1 MSIAIADENFFNKGL
16 KLFKDK
22 KYEDARFM
30 FERGI
35 VFNPKDSNSYLYL
48 AKIYNIQEDQDK
60 EEKNLEATL
69 LIEPNNEEAILM
81 SMKIALERSNYSK
94 VKDLSNTFSKVCKKL
109 CNENKEILDTLAN
122 IEPKKM
128 SLDKNL
134 NKILIIDFGS
144 QFTQLIARRIRESGV
159 YSEIISHKKVKN
171 KNIDNSIKGI
181 ILSGGPLNVYQINKY
196 SFDKRIIENQIPV
209 LGICFGHQILS
220 KLNGG
225 RVKQSKYREF
235 GLANIRKKRESIL
248 TKNFFNK
255 KNINKVWMSHA
266 DQVSKLPKNF
276 NVIASSQNSKFAI
289 IENKKKNFYGVQF
302 HPEVTHTENGKKLI
316 NNFIFLICKIK
327 RNWSS
332 KDQKIKL
339 IKDVQNLVGKNKV
352 ICALSGGVD
361 SSVVA
366 QLLNKAIG
374 KNLFCIFV
382 NTGLL
387 RKNEEIQVVKTF
399 KKKLKINLI
408 YVNAENEFL
417 RKLNNVSDPEKKR
430 KIIGNLFIKIFERY
444 AKRIKNVKFLAQGTL
459 YPDLIE
465 SKSVTGSQ
473 TSKIKSHHNVGGLPK
488 KMKLKLVEPL
498 KFLFKDEVRKLGLE
512 LKLSKEIISRHPFPG
527 PGLAIRMP
535 GIITKEKI
543 KILKEADNYFIQAL
557 REHNLYNKIWQAY
570 AALLPVKTVGVM
582 GDNRTYEYLCLLRAI
597 TSEDGMTAD
606 FYDFKKSF
614 IQMISNKIV
623 NSIRGVNRVVYD
635 VTSKPPSTIEL
646 E

>member
-1 MSIAIADENFFNKGL
+1 
-16 KLFKDK
+16 
-22 KYEDARFM
+22 
-30 FERGI
+30 
-35 VFNPKDSNSYLYL
+35 
-48 AKIYNIQEDQDK
+48 
-60 EEKNLEATL
+60 
-69 LIEPNNEEAILM
+69 
-81 SMKIALERSNYSK
+81 
-94 VKDLSNTFSKVCKKL
+94 
-109 CNENKEILDTLAN
+109 
-122 IEPKKM
+122 M
-128 SLDKNL
+128 SLDQNL

-144 QFTQLIARRIRESGV
+144 QFTQLIARRIRELGV
-159 YSEIISHKKVKN
+159 FSEIVSHKKI
-171 KNIDNSIKGI
+171 NIKHIDKSIKGI
-181 ILSGGPLNVYQINKY
+181 ILSGGPLNVYEINKY
-196 SFDKRIIENQIPV
+196 SFDKKIINLSIPI

-225 RVKQSKYREF
+225 RVKQSKHREF
-235 GLANIRKKRESIL
+235 GLANIYKKNESLLI
-248 TKNFFNK
+248 KNFFNK
-255 KNINKVWMSHA
+255 QKTKKVWMSHA

-276 NVIASSQNSKFAI
+276 KVIASSTNSKFAI
-289 IENKKKNFYGVQF
+289 VENKLNKFYGIQF

-332 KDQKIKL
+332 KDQKIQL
-339 IKDVQNLVGKNKV
+339 IKEIKDQVGSEKV

-374 KNLFCIFV
+374 KKLYCIFV

-387 RKNEEIQVVKTF
+387 RKNEEVQVVQTF
-399 KKKLKINLI
+399 KKRLKINLI
-408 YVNAENEFL
+408 YVNAEKEFL
-417 RKLNNVSDPEKKR
+417 KKLHNVSDPEKKR

-444 AKRIKNVKFLAQGTL
+444 AKKIKNVKFLAQGTL

-465 SKSVTGSQ
+465 SRSVTGSQ

-512 LKLSKEIISRHPFPG
+512 LNLNKDIISRHPFPG

-535 GIITKEKI
+535 GLITNEKI
-543 KILKEADNYFIQAL
+543 KILKEADYYFIQAL
-557 REHNLYNKIWQAY
+557 RDHGLYHKIWQAY

-606 FYDFKKSF
+606 FYEFKKSF
-614 IQMISNKIV
+614 METISNKIV
-623 NSIRGVNRVVYD
+623 NSIRGINRVVYD
-635 VTSKPPSTIEL
+635 ITSKPPSTIEL

>member
-1 MSIAIADENFFNKGL
+1 
-16 KLFKDK
+16 
-22 KYEDARFM
+22 
-30 FERGI
+30 
-35 VFNPKDSNSYLYL
+35 
-48 AKIYNIQEDQDK
+48 
-60 EEKNLEATL
+60 
-69 LIEPNNEEAILM
+69 
-81 SMKIALERSNYSK
+81 
-94 VKDLSNTFSKVCKKL
+94 
-109 CNENKEILDTLAN
+109 
-122 IEPKKM
+122 M
-128 SLDKNL
+128 SLDQNL
-134 NKILIIDFGS
+134 DKILIIDFGS
-144 QFTQLIARRIRESGV
+144 QFTQLIARRIRELGV
-159 YSEIISHKKVKN
+159 FSEIISHKKIKL
-171 KNIDNSIKGI
+171 KDIDQTIKGI

-196 SFDKRIIENQIPV
+196 SFDKKIINLDIPI

-225 RVKQSKYREF
+225 RVKQSKHREF
-235 GLANIRKKRESIL
+235 GLANIYKKNESLLI
-248 TKNFFNK
+248 KNFFNK
-255 KNINKVWMSHA
+255 QKSKKVWMSHA

-276 NVIASSQNSKFAI
+276 KVIASSTNSKFAI
-289 IENKKKNFYGVQF
+289 VENKLKKFYGIQF

-316 NNFIFLICKIK
+316 SNFIFLICKIK

-332 KDQKIKL
+332 KDQKIQL
-339 IKDVQNLVGKNKV
+339 IKEVKDQVGSEKV

-374 KNLFCIFV
+374 KKLYCIFV

-387 RKNEEIQVVKTF
+387 RKNEEVQVVQTF
-399 KKKLKINLI
+399 KKRLKMNLI
-408 YVNAENEFL
+408 YVNAEKEFL
-417 RKLNNVSDPEKKR
+417 KKLNNVSDPEKKR

-444 AKRIKNVKFLAQGTL
+444 AKKIKNVKFLAQGTL

-512 LKLSKEIISRHPFPG
+512 LNLSKDIISRHPFPG

-535 GIITKEKI
+535 GMITNDKI
-543 KILKEADNYFIQAL
+543 KILKEADYYFIQAL
-557 REHNLYNKIWQAY
+557 KDHGLYHKIWQAY

-606 FYDFKKSF
+606 FYEFKKSF
-614 IQMISNKIV
+614 METISNQIV
-623 NSIRGVNRVVYD
+623 NSIRGINRVVYD
-635 VTSKPPSTIEL
+635 ITSKPPSTIEL

>member
-1 MSIAIADENFFNKGL
+1 
-16 KLFKDK
+16 
-22 KYEDARFM
+22 
-30 FERGI
+30 
-35 VFNPKDSNSYLYL
+35 
-48 AKIYNIQEDQDK
+48 
-60 EEKNLEATL
+60 
-69 LIEPNNEEAILM
+69 
-81 SMKIALERSNYSK
+81 
-94 VKDLSNTFSKVCKKL
+94 
-109 CNENKEILDTLAN
+109 
-122 IEPKKM
+122 M
-128 SLDKNL
+128 SLDKSL
-134 NKILIIDFGS
+134 EKILIIDFGS
-144 QFTQLIARRIRESGV
+144 QFTQLIARRIREIGIF
-159 YSEIISHKKVKN
+159 SEIVSHKKIKN
-171 KNIDNSIKGI
+171 KDIINSVKGI
-181 ILSGGPLNVYQINKY
+181 ILSGGPLNVYEINKY
-196 SFDKRIIENQIPV
+196 SFDKKIIESEIPV

-225 RVKQSKYREF
+225 KVKQSKHREF
-235 GLANIRKKRESIL
+235 GLANIYKKKDSLL
-248 TKNFFNK
+248 TKNFFSR
-255 KNINKVWMSHA
+255 KNTVKVWMSHA

-276 NVIASSQNSKFAI
+276 SVIASSQNSKFAI
-289 IENKKKNFYGVQF
+289 VENKLKKFYGVQF

-316 NNFIFLICKIK
+316 SNFIFEICKIK
-327 RNWSS
+327 KNWSS

-339 IKDVQNLVGKNKV
+339 IKEVRNQVSGNKV

-374 KNLFCIFV
+374 KNLYCIFV

-387 RKNEEIQVVKTF
+387 RKNEEKQVVSTF
-399 KKKLKINLI
+399 KKKLRMNLI
-408 YVNAENEFL
+408 YVNAEKEFIK
-417 RKLNNVSDPEKKR
+417 KLKNISDPEKKR

-444 AKRIKNVKFLAQGTL
+444 AKKIKNVKFLAQGTL

-512 LKLSKEIISRHPFPG
+512 LNLSKEIISRHPFPG

-543 KILKEADNYFIQAL
+543 NILKEADHYFIQAL
-557 REHNLYNKIWQAY
+557 RDHNLYHKIWQAY

-606 FYDFKKSF
+606 FYEFKKSF
-614 IQMISNKIV
+614 IQEISNKIV
-623 NSIRGVNRVVYD
+623 NSIRGINRVVYD

>member
-1 MSIAIADENFFNKGL
+1 
-16 KLFKDK
+16 
-22 KYEDARFM
+22 
-30 FERGI
+30 
-35 VFNPKDSNSYLYL
+35 
-48 AKIYNIQEDQDK
+48 
-60 EEKNLEATL
+60 
-69 LIEPNNEEAILM
+69 
-81 SMKIALERSNYSK
+81 
-94 VKDLSNTFSKVCKKL
+94 
-109 CNENKEILDTLAN
+109 
-122 IEPKKM
+122 M
-128 SLDKNL
+128 SLDQNL
-134 NKILIIDFGS
+134 DKILIIDFGS
-144 QFTQLIARRIRESGV
+144 QFTQLIARRIRELGV
-159 YSEIISHKKVKN
+159 FSEIISHKKIKL
-171 KNIDNSIKGI
+171 KDIDQTIKGI

-196 SFDKRIIENQIPV
+196 SFDKKIINLDVPI

-225 RVKQSKYREF
+225 KVKQSKHREF
-235 GLANIRKKRESIL
+235 GLANIFKKNESLLI
-248 TKNFFNK
+248 KNFFNK
-255 KNINKVWMSHA
+255 QKSKKVWMSHA
-266 DQVSKLPKNF
+266 DQVSRLPKNF
-276 NVIASSQNSKFAI
+276 KVIASSTNSKFAI
-289 IENKKKNFYGVQF
+289 VENKLKRFYGIQF

-316 NNFIFLICKIK
+316 SNFIFLICKIK

-332 KDQKIKL
+332 KDQKIQL
-339 IKDVQNLVGKNKV
+339 IKEVKDQVGSEKV

-374 KNLFCIFV
+374 KKLYCIFV

-387 RKNEEIQVVKTF
+387 RINDEVQVVQTF
-399 KKKLKINLI
+399 KKRLKMNLI
-408 YVNAENEFL
+408 YVNAEKEFL
-417 RKLNNVSDPEKKR
+417 KKLHNVSDPEKKR

-444 AKRIKNVKFLAQGTL
+444 AKKIKNVKFLAQGTL

-512 LKLSKEIISRHPFPG
+512 LNLSKDIISRHPFPG

-535 GIITKEKI
+535 GLITNDKI
-543 KILKEADNYFIQAL
+543 KILKEADYYFIQAL
-557 REHNLYNKIWQAY
+557 KDHGLYHKIWQAY

-606 FYDFKKSF
+606 FYEFKKSF
-614 IQMISNKIV
+614 METISNQIV
-623 NSIRGVNRVVYD
+623 NSIRGINRVVYD
-635 VTSKPPSTIEL
+635 ITSKPPSTIEL

>member
-1 MSIAIADENFFNKGL
+1 
-16 KLFKDK
+16 
-22 KYEDARFM
+22 
-30 FERGI
+30 
-35 VFNPKDSNSYLYL
+35 
-48 AKIYNIQEDQDK
+48 
-60 EEKNLEATL
+60 
-69 LIEPNNEEAILM
+69 
-81 SMKIALERSNYSK
+81 
-94 VKDLSNTFSKVCKKL
+94 
-109 CNENKEILDTLAN
+109 
-122 IEPKKM
+122 M

-171 KNIDNSIKGI
+171 KNINNSIKGI

-248 TKNFFNK
+248 IKNFFNK

-289 IENKKKNFYGVQF
+289 IENRKKNFYGVQF

-374 KNLFCIFV
+374 KKLFCIFV

>member
-1 MSIAIADENFFNKGL
+1 
-16 KLFKDK
+16 
-22 KYEDARFM
+22 
-30 FERGI
+30 
-35 VFNPKDSNSYLYL
+35 
-48 AKIYNIQEDQDK
+48 
-60 EEKNLEATL
+60 
-69 LIEPNNEEAILM
+69 
-81 SMKIALERSNYSK
+81 
-94 VKDLSNTFSKVCKKL
+94 
-109 CNENKEILDTLAN
+109 
-122 IEPKKM
+122 M
-128 SLDKNL
+128 SLDQNL

-144 QFTQLIARRIRESGV
+144 QFTQLIARRVRELGV
-159 YSEIISHKKVKN
+159 FSEIVSHKKIKLKDIN
-171 KNIDNSIKGI
+171 HSIKGI
-181 ILSGGPLNVYQINKY
+181 VLSGGPLNVYQINKY
-196 SFDKRIIENQIPV
+196 SFDKKILKLDVPV

-225 RVKQSKYREF
+225 RVKQSKHREF
-235 GLANIRKKRESIL
+235 GLANVYKKNNSLL
-248 TKNFFNK
+248 TTNFFGNEK
-255 KNINKVWMSHA
+255 SKQVWMSHA

-276 NVIASSQNSKFAI
+276 KVIASSTNSKFAI
-289 IENKKKNFYGVQF
+289 VENKIKKYYGVQF

-316 NNFIFLICKIK
+316 SNFIFFICKIK

-332 KDQKIKL
+332 KDQKNQL
-339 IKDVQNLVGKNKV
+339 IKDVRKQVGNNKV

-374 KNLFCIFV
+374 KKLYCIFV

-387 RKNEEIQVVKTF
+387 RKNEELQVVQTF
-399 KKKLKINLI
+399 KRRLKMNLI
-408 YVNAENEFL
+408 YVNAEKVFL
-417 RKLNNVSDPEKKR
+417 KKLTNISDPEKKR

-444 AKRIKNVKFLAQGTL
+444 AKKIKNVKFLAQGTL

-488 KMKLKLVEPL
+488 KMNLKLVEPL

-512 LKLSKEIISRHPFPG
+512 LNLSKEIISRHPFPG

-535 GIITKEKI
+535 GIITNEKI
-543 KILKEADNYFIQAL
+543 KILKEADYYFIQAL
-557 REHNLYNKIWQAY
+557 KDHGLYHKIWQAY

-606 FYDFKKSF
+606 YYEFKKSF
-614 IQMISNKIV
+614 MQTISNKIV
-623 NSIRGVNRVVYD
+623 NSIRGINRVVYD